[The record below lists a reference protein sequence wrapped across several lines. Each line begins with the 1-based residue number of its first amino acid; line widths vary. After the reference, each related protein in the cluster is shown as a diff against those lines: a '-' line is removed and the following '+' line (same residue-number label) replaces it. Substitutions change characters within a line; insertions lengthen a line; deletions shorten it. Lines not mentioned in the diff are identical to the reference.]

1 MMERLGL
8 GGRERFWFLAFLVLG
23 SIYFGLLALDQIL
36 AVLGGFSSIFIV
48 LFMAWLL
55 AFVLSPLIRFLGEL
69 LPFPRGVVVAI
80 TFVLVLAVL
89 GFVAFYA
96 TSAIIGQV
104 ARLADDFP
112 ATEQRIIAALTE
124 WQAGLQLGSARL
136 DLVEIY
142 RNVVARVADS
152 GSQLLEY
159 AQTFAGGA
167 VAAVGS
173 FVLVIII
180 ALYMAI
186 DSERIL
192 AKGKRVVPA
201 RYTDEFDIFVRSTA
215 RAFGGFLRAQIILA
229 AIQAVLVAV
238 IGTIFGMPYLFL
250 IGSVST
256 ILMLIPL
263 FGPPLALLPPVIAA
277 LIYVP
282 DWFIVITLVLLV
294 TRTVIV
300 NWIQPKLMQGALG
313 MHPILVLVGLLVG
326 AQVAGVWGALFGI
339 PIIAVLNVFFNYL
352 VNLRTLDEGTDTQ
365 VMRAIKSVEQEVG
378 GRAPREFVVAKAAE
392 RVAEE
397 PSRRRDSAALSA
409 AASDV
414 RQAADETRRAAE
426 DNRAAA
432 GAVRD
437 SAGEIRDS
445 ADEVRDSA
453 ESLNRAA
460 ENLADETGDSSSH

>member
-1 MMERLGL
+1 
-8 GGRERFWFLAFLVLG
+8 
-23 SIYFGLLALDQIL
+23 
-36 AVLGGFSSIFIV
+36 
-48 LFMAWLL
+48 
-55 AFVLSPLIRFLGEL
+55 
-69 LPFPRGVVVAI
+69 
-80 TFVLVLAVL
+80 
-89 GFVAFYA
+89 
-96 TSAIIGQV
+96 
-104 ARLADDFP
+104 
-112 ATEQRIIAALTE
+112 
-124 WQAGLQLGSARL
+124 
-136 DLVEIY
+136 
-142 RNVVARVADS
+142 
-152 GSQLLEY
+152 
-159 AQTFAGGA
+159 
-167 VAAVGS
+167 
-173 FVLVIII
+173 
-180 ALYMAI
+180 
-186 DSERIL
+186 
-192 AKGKRVVPA
+192 
-201 RYTDEFDIFVRSTA
+201 
-215 RAFGGFLRAQIILA
+215 
-229 AIQAVLVAV
+229 
-238 IGTIFGMPYLFL
+238 
-250 IGSVST
+250 
-256 ILMLIPL
+256 
-263 FGPPLALLPPVIAA
+263 
-277 LIYVP
+277 
-282 DWFIVITLVLLV
+282 
-294 TRTVIV
+294 
-300 NWIQPKLMQGALG
+300 

-460 ENLADETGDSSSH
+460 ENLADESGGSSSR